1 MSKMQTSKYMGAG
14 LLIFLLFCMDAGINL
29 ANAQET
35 DVNSPPL
42 AVLKLEGNG
51 LDYIELFAKDGHTE
65 RITRPNQTI
74 ELPPGEYRL
83 KQVRLKGG
91 YTYYNRGTPG
101 YTWTTVTADMPATM
115 KVGAPLIPT
124 VKVQREGRILRF
136 SYELR
141 GEGGETYT
149 VGDRSKPPTFA
160 VYKGKRQVASGQ
172 FEFG

>member
-1 MSKMQTSKYMGAG
+1 MSNSQINECRCTPLVG
-14 LLIFLLFCMDAGINL
+14 FVLFCLWATIGLCD
-29 ANAQET
+29 AQET
-35 DVNSPPL
+35 GTKDAPL
-42 AVLKLEGNG
+42 GVLKLEGSN

-74 ELPPGEYRL
+74 ELPPGKYRL
-83 KQVRLKGG
+83 QQVRLKGG

-101 YTWTTVTADMPATM
+101 YTWTTVAADMPATM

-149 VGDRSKPPTFA
+149 GGDRSKPPTFA